1 MFGMERQSV
10 RPIALDLGHSVLRML
25 QLGVSADE
33 GLYVVDAQQTQVDP
47 DLDAQPG
54 KREEFVA
61 ESIQQMLDRGRFV
74 DRKII
79 SALPNDSLKIR
90 SLRLDPTQTG
100 QIDDILRDEVAQR
113 FGLNPDADEI
123 RYLIA
128 GHAYQGDEIK
138 NEVIFFGIDRPS
150 LEQHLQMLE
159 KASLQ
164 PIGIDAVPCALF
176 RSFKSSYRRQADQ
189 QLVSVFVE
197 VGCRLTT
204 VIIGR
209 GQEISFI
216 KQIPIA
222 GDQINQDV
230 AHRLGISL
238 PEAIRLRSQLRITED
253 TAFDHVTR
261 QSMIDAMS
269 RTVEDLAKEVSLC
282 FRYYAVTFR
291 GEKPQEAVFG
301 GGEAHETALLNALR
315 RHLGIEITIA
325 QPFRGIDLA
334 GSVLA
339 EADAT
344 TLSEWAVA
352 VGLGIRGFEPAVPQV
367 ENAG

>member
-1 MFGMERQSV
+1 MFGMERQSA
-10 RPIALDLGHSVLRML
+10 RPIALDLGHSVIRML
-25 QLGVSADE
+25 QLGVSSDE
-33 GLYVVDAQQTQVDP
+33 GLYVIDAQQTPVDP
-47 DLDAQPG
+47 DLDSQPG
-54 KREEFVA
+54 KRDEFVA
-61 ESIQQMLDRGRFV
+61 QSIRQMLDRGRFL
-74 DRKII
+74 DRKVV

-100 QIDDILRDEVAQR
+100 QIDEILRDEVAQR
-113 FGLNPDADEI
+113 FGLNPDTDEI

-138 NEVIFFGIDRPS
+138 NEVIFFGIDRSS

-159 KASLQ
+159 KACLQ
-164 PIGIDAVPCALF
+164 PMAIDAVPCALF
-176 RSFKSSYRRQADQ
+176 RSFKSSYRRQEDQ

-238 PEAIRLRSQLRITED
+238 QEAIRLRSQIRTAED
-253 TAFDHVTR
+253 STFDHTTR

-269 RTVEDLAKEVSLC
+269 QTVEDLAKEVSLC

-325 QPFRGIDLA
+325 QPFRGIDLS

-339 EADAT
+339 KADAT

-352 VGLGIRGFEPAVPQV
+352 VGLGIRGFEPAIERV
-367 ENAG
+367 EKAG

>member
-1 MFGMERQSV
+1 MFGKDRQSV
-10 RPIALDLGHSVLRML
+10 RPIALDLGHSTIRML
-25 QLGVSADE
+25 QLGVSSDE
-33 GLYVVDAQQTQVDP
+33 DLYVVEAQQTHVDP
-47 DLDAQPG
+47 ELDAQPHN
-54 KREEFVA
+54 REEFVS
-61 ESIQQMLDRGRFV
+61 ESIRRMLDQGRFV
-74 DRKII
+74 GRKVI

-90 SLRLDPTQTG
+90 SLRLDPGQTG
-100 QIDDILRDEVAQR
+100 QIDQILRDEVAQR
-113 FGLNPDADEI
+113 FGLNPDTDEI

-128 GHAYQGDEIK
+128 GNAYQGDEIK
-138 NEVIFFGIDRPS
+138 NEVIFFGIDRVS
-150 LEQHLQMLE
+150 LEQHLQMLQ
-159 KASLQ
+159 KAMLEPQ
-164 PIGIDAVPCALF
+164 AIDAVPCALF
-176 RSFKSSYRRQADQ
+176 RSFKSSYRRQEDQ

-230 AHRLGISL
+230 AQRLGISL
-238 PEAIRLRSQLRITED
+238 PEAIRLRSQLRTATDE
-253 TAFDHVTR
+253 AFDHVTR

-325 QPFRGIDLA
+325 QPFRGIDLT
-334 GSVLA
+334 GSMLA

-352 VGLGIRGFEPAVPQV
+352 VGLGIRGFEPAMARV